1 MRGKGDAKPM
11 DRGSDSMST
20 KKTNPEMDRFNA
32 ALSQVLKVSKTDL
45 NRLLAEDRASKA
57 DQLKPGRKSK
67 SSVSA
72 LASHGSD

>member
-1 MRGKGDAKPM
+1 
-11 DRGSDSMST
+11 MST

-57 DQLKPGRKSK
+57 DHLKPGRKSK